1 MFSLLFV
8 FGTAEINNFGVQVTC
23 MVNLLR
29 INPMMTTD
37 FEEKKNIII

>member
-8 FGTAEINNFGVQVTC
+8 FGTAEINNFGVQV